1 MRVGFGEYVFDEG
14 SRQLFRDGGERHLA
28 PKAFDLLALLIRQR
42 PNVVTK
48 EHIRQRLWPATAVTD
63 STVATVVADLRHA
76 LNEDPQRPRYLRT
89 VHRVGYA
96 FCGDVELAELP
107 PHESRMCC
115 RLVLQD
121 RELSLSEGEHVLGR
135 AEDADVWIP
144 STAASRHHARIVVRN
159 GDASLE
165 DLGSRNGTFLGDER
179 VEGPAPLRDGDQVRI
194 GGVAMTFR
202 TLHPD
207 ESTCAEEH

>member
-1 MRVGFGEYVFDEG
+1 MRVGFGEYVLDEG
-14 SRQLFRDGGERHLA
+14 SRQLFRDGEERHLA

-42 PNVVTK
+42 PDVVTK
-48 EHIRQRLWPATAVTD
+48 EHIRQRLWPDTAVTD

-76 LNEDPQRPRYLRT
+76 LAENPQQPRYLRT

-96 FCGDVELAELP
+96 FCGEAVSAEP
-107 PHESRMCC
+107 PASGTRVCC

-121 RELSLSEGEHVLGR
+121 REVSLTEGENVLGR

-144 STAASRHHARIVVRN
+144 STAASRHHARIVVRD

-165 DLGSRNGTFLGDER
+165 DLGSRNGTFLGDDR
-179 VEGPAPLRDGDQVRI
+179 VQGPARLRDGDQVRI

-202 TLHPD
+202 TLRPD
-207 ESTCAEEH
+207 ESTCAEER